1 MTRTGTLT
9 FLSVLPIYFVIAT
22 ALGFADYHLRPFP
35 ERGFAEYSPAVVAGT
50 EEPPGKYRILA
61 PYAYVGFQHATGLE
75 PRDAWVIFRWLCLFG
90 GLLATHFY
98 LRTWVDQAGALAG
111 TAIAALLLLLTMTN
125 GWAHPDHFVEF
136 ALFTWACAEIARG
149 RFGMLAIA
157 LALNALNRET
167 AVFLLP
173 LVALAGPL
181 DRRRIVWTAILAA
194 IWLGI
199 YLGLRRWLGFVA
211 YDPWQLG
218 RNLEFLKLLPPPRDL
233 YYRAYAWFWLPIVL
247 PGVWLAART
256 WAAQP
261 RFARVAIGVVVPL
274 YFVVAAL
281 FSSIIESRIFTIFI
295 PLTLPAIVLALNR
308 DGRSRTD
315 AV

>member
-1 MTRTGTLT
+1 
-9 FLSVLPIYFVIAT
+9 
-22 ALGFADYHLRPFP
+22 
-35 ERGFAEYSPAVVAGT
+35 
-50 EEPPGKYRILA
+50 
-61 PYAYVGFQHATGLE
+61 
-75 PRDAWVIFRWLCLFG
+75 
-90 GLLATHFY
+90 
-98 LRTWVDQAGALAG
+98 
-111 TAIAALLLLLTMTN
+111 
-125 GWAHPDHFVEF
+125 
-136 ALFTWACAEIARG
+136 
-149 RFGMLAIA
+149 MLAIA

-233 YYRAYAWFWLPIVL
+233 YYRAYAWFWLPIVV